1 MGVSVS
7 RVRSMLLA
15 QGQSSPPIRSLGL
28 GLHLQNVVMR
38 NALSN
43 AYLSAKFNLNGKFWK
58 ETNETNICSKNRR
71 NW

>member
-1 MGVSVS
+1 MAFAPPDYGKIYEGGSVGVSVS

-28 GLHLQNVVMR
+28 GLHLQNVMR

-43 AYLSAKFNLNGKFWK
+43 EYLSAKLY
-58 ETNETNICSKNRR
+58 
-71 NW
+71 